1 MYKFG
6 NKSKENLSTC
16 RLELQQV
23 AWHTMGLDIVDFA
36 CIKGHRTKEKQDE
49 SFAAGKS
56 KVQWPDSKHNAEIS
70 EAFDL
75 VPCVNGKESWV
86 VSHCIFLAGIVMASA
101 AVLGYKVRWGGNW
114 DMDGE
119 VMTDQKFQDLVHYEL
134 VGG

>member
-6 NKSKENLSTC
+6 NQSKENLSTC
-16 RLELQQV
+16 RLELQRV
-23 AWHTMGLDIVDFA
+23 AWHALSLNIVDFA
-36 CIKGHRTKEKQDE
+36 CIEGHRGKEKQNE
-49 SFAAGKS
+49 YFAAGKS
-56 KVQWPDSKHNAEIS
+56 RVQWPNGKHNKKIS

-75 VPCVNGKESWV
+75 VPYVNGRASWV
-86 VSHCIFLAGIVMASA
+86 VSHCIFLAGIVLASA
-101 AVLGYKVRWGGNW
+101 AMLGYKVRWGGNW